1 MTVEAARH
9 VAATVSAAEAGQRL
23 DLWLASQLPALS
35 RTRIKTLID
44 GGHVQVDGAPRKP
57 SHRLKT
63 GEHVQAVVPAPPA
76 DEMAAEAIPLRVIL
90 EDAHILV
97 VDKPAGMVTHPGAG
111 RSTGTLA
118 AAALAHAPEISGVGG
133 PRRPG
138 IVHRLDKGTSGLMV
152 VARTERA
159 YASLVAQL
167 AERSAGR
174 VYLALVWGV
183 PESVV
188 GVVDAPIGRSTRDR
202 TRMAVRPEGKA
213 ARTRYEVLRT
223 FRRPVPTAL
232 VECQLETGRTHQI
245 RVHLA
250 AIGHPVVGDAQYRGD
265 RGAINVARPM
275 LHAARLAITH
285 PTTGERLEFTSA
297 LPSDMQSLIDSLE

>member
-1 MTVEAARH
+1 MRDVIPAALADERVDRVVAMVAGVSRREAAQLI
-9 VAATVSAAEAGQRL
+9 AAGAVHLDGGAVTAGSTRVREGADIVIDVERLAAEPPLEA
-23 DLWLASQLPALS
+23 DASVP
-35 RTRIKTLID
+35 
-44 GGHVQVDGAPRKP
+44 V
-57 SHRLKT
+57 
-63 GEHVQAVVPAPPA
+63 AVVYA
-76 DEMAAEAIPLRVIL
+76 DDDVI
-90 EDAHILV
+90 V
-97 VDKPAGMVTHPGAG
+97 VDKPEGVVVHPGSG
-111 RSTGTLA
+111 RSSPTLVHGL
-118 AAALAHAPEISGVGG
+118 LARFPELADVGEAG
-133 PRRPG
+133 RPG

-152 VARTERA
+152 VARTQRA

>member
-1 MTVEAARH
+1 MVYADDDVTSSTSLKGGVHPDRSSSPTLVH
-9 VAATVSAAEAGQRL
+9 GLLHGFPSS
-23 DLWLASQLPALS
+23 LASANPC
-35 RTRIKTLID
+35 
-44 GGHVQVDGAPRKP
+44 
-57 SHRLKT
+57 
-63 GEHVQAVVPAPPA
+63 
-76 DEMAAEAIPLRVIL
+76 
-90 EDAHILV
+90 
-97 VDKPAGMVTHPGAG
+97 G
-111 RSTGTLA
+111 RD
-118 AAALAHAPEISGVGG
+118 
-133 PRRPG
+133 R
-138 IVHRLDKGTSGLMV
+138 HRLDKGTSGLMV

-183 PESVV
+183 PESAV

-232 VECQLETGRTHQI
+232 IECQLETGRTHQI

-275 LHAARLAITH
+275 LHAARPRHH
-285 PTTGERLEFTSA
+285 PSR
-297 LPSDMQSLIDSLE
+297 DRDV